1 MSRLKSLRFLRVDA
15 VFTRFLY
22 QPQKILDEDTLYALA
37 KHGCLEQVQ
46 FGQSDVHELVQL
58 AGKLGEDPRMKSMET
73 KGCARR
79 GREDILPWF
88 GTYILREH
96 QKGIT
101 ELASA
106 LAAKMAHR
114 YSDPQL

>member
-1 MSRLKSLRFLRVDA
+1 MDA

-22 QPQKILDEDTLYALA
+22 EPQKILAEDTLHALA

-46 FGQSDVHELVQL
+46 FGRSDVHELVQL
-58 AGKLGEDPRMKSMET
+58 ADKLAEDPRMKTVET
-73 KGCARR
+73 KKCARR
-79 GREDILPWF
+79 EREKEILPWF
-88 GTYILREH
+88 GTYMMREH

-106 LAAKMAHR
+106 LAAKMTHR
-114 YSDPQL
+114 